1 MEPTV
6 LFDNGGHHSPQ
17 DEHMRN
23 VVLSTKHTSG
33 IGSIQRLTV
42 LTLRAYEDRS
52 LGAVV
57 QQLNADDQSVT
68 ILLYPDEL
76 RLLAAEV
83 EQWHRRYPENG
94 TIGR

>member
-1 MEPTV
+1 
-6 LFDNGGHHSPQ
+6 
-17 DEHMRN
+17 MRN
-23 VVLSTKHTSG
+23 VVLSAKHLSG

-57 QQLNADDQSVT
+57 QQLNADGQSVT

-83 EQWHRRYPENG
+83 EQWHRQYPENG